1 MIQALQSWSIRKL
14 FALYI
19 AFVAVMSLTVAAIA
33 LHLWSPDADGEAH
46 GPTYEDLDW
55 APAGIEVALL
65 HLSSK
70 LADMELGK
78 SKPGALVVEMDE
90 LREAV
95 EQVSA
100 NEAVTQ
106 SLGVLPEYTTTL
118 MDLAD
123 LKDRAREV
131 LINGTAPDLESYRQH
146 VLDIASE
153 VHQFA
158 QDAQQLEARAR
169 KTRNR
174 ELSGSHKWLAGVLT
188 LVWGLL
194 MALGWAALIALR
206 IQALRVS
213 EYQEVAAARKR
224 ALDAA
229 IEAELAQA
237 TFLGKVSHE
246 INSPLQS
253 ILTNVQ
259 LLESRTASDDRRM
272 ILVSRLQT
280 SVRQLCTQ
288 VADLLGVAEMKSG
301 GSVKLNPEMVDIYIC
316 LRDSVAVLK
325 SGAMMKGISL
335 RLVSSDLGMA
345 FMDGR
350 RLSQILTNLV
360 TNAIRYTDSGGVT
373 VEASVA
379 GLNSCRHLRL
389 AVSDTGSGI
398 SVEAQKRLF
407 QPFADTR
414 TARRG
419 SGLGLSIVKGL
430 VEQMNGQVL
439 YRTQEGKGTTF
450 TVTLPLTA
458 QGSEVF
464 VVPVAPQDTKRV
476 PSANNGRVLVVEDDK
491 AIEEAIGELL
501 ADEGYDVTCVQTA
514 TAARA
519 VLCGRDF
526 DLVMLDLEL
535 PDGSGFDVAHAAR
548 QTRNATTP
556 LWAMTA
562 YAELLNHPDVGLFAE
577 RLVKPIDALMLY
589 EMLDKAPLRVSA
601 KASVAD

>member
-206 IQALRVS
+206 IQALRV
-213 EYQEVAAARKR
+213 A
-224 ALDAA
+224 
-229 IEAELAQA
+229 
-237 TFLGKVSHE
+237 FLGKVSHE

>member
-1 MIQALQSWSIRKL
+1 MIQAIQSWSIQRL

-19 AFVAVMSLTVAAIA
+19 VFVAVMSLTVAGVAF
-33 LHLWSPDADGEAH
+33 HLWSPDTDGEAH

-55 APAGIEVALL
+55 APAVIELSLL
-65 HLSSK
+65 RLAGT

-78 SKPGALVVEMDE
+78 SRPGALVQNLHE

-95 EQVSA
+95 EQVSS
-100 NEAVTQ
+100 NEAITR
-106 SLGVLPEYTTTL
+106 SLGVLPEYTSTL

-123 LKDRAREV
+123 LTDRASQ
-131 LINGTAPDLESYRQH
+131 LGIGGTLPDLQDYRRR
-146 VLDIASE
+146 VLDVASE
-153 VHQFA
+153 VHQVA
-158 QDAQQLEARAR
+158 QGAQKLEASAR

-206 IQALRVS
+206 IQCLRVS
-213 EYQEVAAARKR
+213 GYQEVAAARKR

-253 ILTNVQ
+253 ILTNIQ
-259 LLESRTASDDRRM
+259 LLESRTSSDDRRM
-272 ILVSRLQT
+272 IIVSRLQT

-301 GSVKLNPEMVDIYIC
+301 GSVKLNPETVDIYVC

-335 RLVSSDLGMA
+335 RLVACDLGMA
-345 FMDGR
+345 YLDGR

-373 VEASVA
+373 VEASVTGVA
-379 GLNSCRHLRL
+379 GTRHLRL

-430 VEQMNGQVL
+430 VEQMNGLVV
-439 YRTQEGKGTTF
+439 YRTQAGKGTTF
-450 TVTLPLTA
+450 TVTLPLNG
-458 QGSEVF
+458 QGPEVS
-464 VVPVAPQDTKRV
+464 VVPVPPPDTKRV
-476 PSANNGRVLVVEDDK
+476 SAANSGRVLVVEDDK
-491 AIEEAIGELL
+491 SIEEAIGELL
-501 ADEGYDVTCVQTA
+501 TDEGYDVTCVRTA

-519 VLCGRDF
+519 VLGGQDF

-548 QTRNATTP
+548 QTRNAATP

-562 YAELLNHPDVGLFAE
+562 YAELLNCPDARLFAE

-589 EMLDKAPLRVSA
+589 EMLDKAPLRDSA
-601 KASVAD
+601 NTSVTD